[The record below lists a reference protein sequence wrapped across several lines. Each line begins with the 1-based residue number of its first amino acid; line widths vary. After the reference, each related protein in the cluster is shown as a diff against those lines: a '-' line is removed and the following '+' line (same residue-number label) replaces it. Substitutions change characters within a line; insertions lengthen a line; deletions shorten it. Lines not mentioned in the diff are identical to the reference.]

1 MESMEFFEELR
12 SIRSR
17 AEELS
22 DAVIEIRRDLHQH
35 PELSG
40 KEFRTAVRI
49 EEELDKLG
57 ISHRRVGETG
67 VLGILQGTMGKPQRV
82 VALRADIDALPIT
95 ENIQVAWRS
104 ENAGVMH
111 ACGHDVHT
119 ACLLGAARILTERK
133 DSFAGEVRLF
143 FQQAEEIG
151 AGGRLFAKDAVLGGA
166 ERVFGIHTAPDLEVG
181 QIGVKPGINNAS
193 VDHFVIR
200 VEGKSS
206 HVCTPHKG
214 VDALYIA
221 SQIVVSLQAV
231 VTRMNS
237 PVEPVVIGVGKFQ
250 AGTSYNAVASQ
261 ALLEGTTRNISP
273 ENRKKIN
280 ELVEKTAEGIAGIY
294 GGKVTIEWEDFC
306 SPLINDPKVCR
317 EAVDIIGQMYGK
329 NAVYQNRELF
339 LSGDDFADLL
349 GKVPG
354 VYVYL
359 GTADPHDPLT
369 QNPYHSDCFFV
380 DERAIPIGT
389 AVYAAYAYWWLRE
402 VMT

>member
-95 ENIQVAWRS
+95 ENIQAAWRS

-143 FQQAEEIG
+143 FQQAEEIDAFRSRGVNIGNLWLWPYDQGGCLCPDCSPWG
-151 AGGRLFAKDAVLGGA
+151 ANGFLRITKQLS
-166 ERVFGIHTAPDLEVG
+166 TM
-181 QIGVKPGINNAS
+181 
-193 VDHFVIR
+193 IR
-200 VEGKSS
+200 EKLPEMQW
-206 HVCTPHKG
+206 HPRRFWRE
-214 VDALYIA
+214 
-221 SQIVVSLQAV
+221 LQ
-231 VTRMNS
+231 
-237 PVEPVVIGVGKFQ
+237 E
-250 AGTSYNAVASQ
+250 
-261 ALLEGTTRNISP
+261 ISP
-273 ENRKKIN
+273 RKT
-280 ELVEKTAEGIAGIY
+280 EKR
-294 GGKVTIEWEDFC
+294 
-306 SPLINDPKVCR
+306 SMN
-317 EAVDIIGQMYGK
+317 
-329 NAVYQNRELF
+329 
-339 LSGDDFADLL
+339 
-349 GKVPG
+349 
-354 VYVYL
+354 
-359 GTADPHDPLT
+359 
-369 QNPYHSDCFFV
+369 
-380 DERAIPIGT
+380 
-389 AVYAAYAYWWLRE
+389 WWKRPQKG
-402 VMT
+402 